1 MDGSWEVLKE
11 KFCLNFLP
19 VSKVASLRAEIINF
33 KQLKGESLG
42 AVWARFKQ
50 ILASG
55 PNLSL
60 PEPVVLQ
67 HFSLGLCPVAT
78 TFLDSAS
85 GGSFFY
91 LVPSEA
97 RVVLDRILDNTPY
110 TRIYDEL
117 PDEEEKQPEPEP
129 KEPIPVQ
136 SKSISASSPSEPEA
150 YFEPQPYS
158 SPDHYDSLYT
168 TLYDFDDDLFEDV
181 GSATSFPRER
191 CVEQKDQAPD
201 KEELEYQREY
211 LGRLSAI
218 MSREWLD
225 EAEASTEVVKMP
237 RKTKRIFCEF

>member
-42 AVWARFKQ
+42 AAWARFKQ

-55 PNLSL
+55 PDLSL

-67 HFSLGLCPVAT
+67 HFSLGLCPVAA

-85 GGSFFY
+85 GGSFLH

-97 RVVLDRILDNTPY
+97 RIVLDRILDNTPH
-110 TRIYDEL
+110 TGIYDEL

-129 KEPIPVQ
+129 EEPVRVQ
-136 SKSISASSPSEPEA
+136 SKSISSSVPSIPEA
-150 YFEPQPYS
+150 HYEPQP
-158 SPDHYDSLYT
+158 SPR
-168 TLYDFDDDLFEDV
+168 
-181 GSATSFPRER
+181 SA
-191 CVEQKDQAPD
+191 C
-201 KEELEYQREY
+201 Y
-211 LGRLSAI
+211 
-218 MSREWLD
+218 
-225 EAEASTEVVKMP
+225 
-237 RKTKRIFCEF
+237 